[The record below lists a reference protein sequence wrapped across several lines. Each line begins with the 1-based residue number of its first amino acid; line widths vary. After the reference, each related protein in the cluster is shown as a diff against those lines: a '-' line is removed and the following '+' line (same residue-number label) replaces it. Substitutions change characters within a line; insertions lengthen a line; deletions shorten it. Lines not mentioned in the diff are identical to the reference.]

1 MERRNFLKVVG
12 ATGALIAVSPSTIT
26 GTLHAQDGTVFQ
38 AFEKVQLMDAAGK
51 PIKASTLKKEVN
63 YVFNY
68 PFASTPAI
76 LLDLPDETAKDVKL
90 TSECGDEYV
99 WKGGVGAKRTIV
111 AYSAICAHQLAHP
124 TPEDSFLQYC
134 KKGQETM
141 AYVHPDGSKGG
152 VMVCS
157 SHLASYNT
165 SEGCKV
171 LGGPATQPLATIVI
185 EVAEDDTL
193 WASAVL
199 GPDKFH
205 EYFKAFKPEFKKFY
219 GGKRKAKKRVSGSA
233 TMLALNEYTK
243 EIIQY

>member
-1 MERRNFLKVVG
+1 
-12 ATGALIAVSPSTIT
+12 
-26 GTLHAQDGTVFQ
+26 
-38 AFEKVQLMDAAGK
+38 
-51 PIKASTLKKEVN
+51 
-63 YVFNY
+63 
-68 PFASTPAI
+68 
-76 LLDLPDETAKDVKL
+76 
-90 TSECGDEYV
+90 
-99 WKGGVGAKRTIV
+99 
-111 AYSAICAHQLAHP
+111 
-124 TPEDSFLQYC
+124 
-134 KKGQETM
+134 M

>member
-12 ATGALIAVSPSTIT
+12 ATGALVAVSPSTIT
-26 GTLHAQDGTVFQ
+26 GTLHAEDGVVFQ

-51 PIKASTLKKEVN
+51 PIKVSALKKEVN

-68 PFASTPAI
+68 PFVSTPAI
-76 LLDLPDETAKDVKL
+76 LLDMPEPTAKDVAL
-90 TSECGDEYV
+90 VSACGDKYV

-141 AYVHPDGSKGG
+141 SYAPEDGSKGG

-157 SHLASYNT
+157 SHLAAYDVNQ
-165 SEGCKV
+165 GCKV
-171 LGGPATQPLATIVI
+171 LGGPAEQPLAAIVI

-193 WASAVL
+193 WASAVV

-205 EYFKAFKPEFKKFY
+205 EYFKTFKPEFKKFY
-219 GGKRKAKKRVSGSA
+219 GGKRKAKKKVSDSA
-233 TMLALNEYTK
+233 TMVALSEYTK